1 MSDYHYKA
9 VLHALRT
16 VQATGDP
23 VEIGSVYSDR
33 LPLGVTLDGLVQS
46 AGLTMKI
53 SKSTGR
59 AIIEKPF
66 WRKA

>member
-1 MSDYHYKA
+1 MSYHYKA
-9 VLHALRT
+9 VLHALHV

-23 VEIGSVYSDR
+23 VEIGSIYADR

-46 AGLTMKI
+46 AGLAMKF
-53 SKSTGR
+53 SKSTGL

>member
-1 MSDYHYKA
+1 MSDHYKA
-9 VLHALRT
+9 VLHALHA
-16 VQATGDP
+16 VQTTGDP
-23 VEIGSVYSDR
+23 VEIGSVYADR

-53 SKSTGR
+53 SKSTSR